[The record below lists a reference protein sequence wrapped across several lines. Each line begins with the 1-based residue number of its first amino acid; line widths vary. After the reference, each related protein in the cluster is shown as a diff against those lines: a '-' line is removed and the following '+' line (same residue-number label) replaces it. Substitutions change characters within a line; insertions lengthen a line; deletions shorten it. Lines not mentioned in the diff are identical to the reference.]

1 MLRHRDIESLVR
13 THNENLWVGITD
25 RGSEGI
31 WRFITDQFY
40 YNPNNED
47 GTKKEGYLWKFAE
60 GQPDNKKQN
69 QHCALVQYATND
81 LDDQHCSTEY
91 HGLCEIKD
99 DENKQD

>member
-1 MLRHRDIESLVR
+1 MR
-13 THNENLWVGITD
+13 THDENLWVGITD

-40 YNPNNED
+40 YDPTNLD
-47 GTKKEGYLWKFAE
+47 GTIKEGYLWKFAE